1 MVPYIC
7 NIKNRY
13 INREKT
19 KLVVVLVWQQGKTEE
34 KLINVQEVLF
44 GSHGNV
50 LKRGGPCTTLWSY
63 WMPLHCWNMLS
74 EFYLNKLKRIKKS
87 FTQHVTSLQNTLHC
101 LPKEKL
107 KSPLSPAGS
116 SLNYLLLLLNF
127 SNLAFYKFILVCF

>member
-7 NIKNRY
+7 NIKNRC

-50 LKRGGPCTTLWSY
+50 LKRGGPCTTL
-63 WMPLHCWNMLS
+63 
-74 EFYLNKLKRIKKS
+74 
-87 FTQHVTSLQNTLHC
+87 
-101 LPKEKL
+101 
-107 KSPLSPAGS
+107 
-116 SLNYLLLLLNF
+116 
-127 SNLAFYKFILVCF
+127 